1 MIFEPSAPS
10 YDKTKINN
18 FSNET
23 SNKELLD
30 EYDKIDRYFN
40 RYSETV
46 LNEFERFNANNG
58 IRFIARYSNIF
69 PIKNAVDLGEIDGSH
84 YIYDASMINFESGIT
99 YFASHCPIY
108 SLYDFSSD
116 IDLFLRM
123 LIENDI
129 KIVSVPIQFV
139 PGRTFK
145 WFPDEITDI
154 KTYTSLNINT
164 YPSRNFNYTLKCL
177 SKKVIYDP
185 DVIVP
190 SEDDE
195 SIKIFYIEITD
206 EITHKVHNVKIYQYD
221 NWPDFG
227 VPRRL
232 NLLCAYIFKIWDNL
246 VHFNDNKKMLVH
258 CSAGVGRTGT
268 VISCIE
274 LLNKINTEYLDILT
288 KTYKYDKNEHLKEYN
303 TFILLNIIFMRAFRP
318 YIVQK
323 PEQLEAILALKDFYT
338 NTDPEIIY
346 ITLDK
351 ILTKEKNKNFI
362 SSGDEKLT
370 GGSKKRKMNK
380 NRIFNYISSYDGY

>member
-1 MIFEPSAPS
+1 MSFEPSAPS
-10 YDKTKINN
+10 YDKTKINS
-18 FSNET
+18 FTNET
-23 SNKELLD
+23 SKMDLLS
-30 EYDKIDRYFN
+30 EYSNISRYFN
-40 RYSETV
+40 RYSETA
-46 LNEFERFNANNG
+46 LNEFIRFNANND
-58 IRFIARYSNIF
+58 IKFIERYSDIF
-69 PIKNAVDLGEIDGSH
+69 PIKNAVDLGEIDGFH

-108 SLYDFSSD
+108 DYSSD

-139 PGRTFK
+139 PKRTFK

-164 YPSRNFNYTLKCL
+164 YPSRNFNYTLRCL

-185 DVIVP
+185 DAITR
-190 SEDDE
+190 SIKDE
-195 SIKIFYIEITD
+195 SIKIFYIQITD
-206 EITHKVHNVKIYQYD
+206 EITKKVHNVKVYQYD
-221 NWPDFG
+221 NWPDYG
-227 VPRRL
+227 VPCRL

-246 VHFNDNKKMLVH
+246 VHFNDNKKMLIH

-274 LLNKINTEYLDILT
+274 MLNKINTEYLDILT
-288 KTYKYDKNEHLKEYN
+288 KTYKDDKNEYLKKYN
-303 TFILLNIIFMRAFRP
+303 TFILSNIVFMRSFRP
-318 YIVQK
+318 YMVQK
-323 PEQLEAILALKDFYT
+323 PEQLEAILALKDYYT
-338 NTDPEIIY
+338 NIDPEIIY
-346 ITLDK
+346 TTLDK

-362 SSGDEKLT
+362 SSGDETLT

-380 NRIFNYISSYDGY
+380 NRIFSYISSYDGY